1 LKKYRSNFVH
11 ELFKMPEFWLFFVYP
26 IVAFLGML
34 LFPRFDFAEV
44 FSGIGGVRGPLFFLL
59 AGPPELKFLLLL
71 LIFYV
76 PWRSIEEGLAAP
88 RRGLASGFQFFATAI
103 VVYGGICA
111 VNIANALA
119 LTYLS
124 RQDPDRVKRIS
135 MFLMEVDRAVFGCY
149 PVFEIHRM
157 LPRFI
162 GAVSIQAYLLFSS
175 LGLVTFLATLV
186 RGMYAARRFNCA
198 MVAWTVLALPCWA
211 FVPAVSPE
219 ELFRQGVLGDMPGME
234 AVTVSL
240 RQLTIIPELDAL
252 LKKLST
258 VWSNPSQG
266 IYAVSSFPSFH
277 VGGYLII
284 AYGLF
289 LVHRYTLVVMIPLCV
304 LNVCGALYSFQH
316 YVVDFVPA
324 VAIALVTIYGAE
336 KWCPDEE
343 SPGSIPDIVLHP
355 IACVAADGRRLMA
368 WVMRVFP
375 HFRDRGHG

>member
-1 LKKYRSNFVH
+1 
-11 ELFKMPEFWLFFVYP
+11 MPEFFLFLLYP
-26 IVAFLGML
+26 TVAFSWML
-34 LFPRFDFAEV
+34 LFPRFDFGEV
-44 FSGIGGVRGPLFFLL
+44 ISGIGGVRGPLFFLL

-76 PWRSIEEGLAAP
+76 PWRSIEEGIAAP
-88 RRGLASGFQFFATAI
+88 RGGWARGFQFFATAI
-103 VVYGGICA
+103 FVYGAICT

-124 RQDPDRVKRIS
+124 RQDPDRVKQMSI
-135 MFLMEVDRAVFGCY
+135 FLMEIDRAVFGFY
-149 PVFEIHRM
+149 PVFEIHRI

-162 GAVSIQAYLLFSS
+162 GAASIQAYLLFSS
-175 LGLVTFLATLV
+175 LALVAFLATLV
-186 RGMYAARRFNCA
+186 RGLHAARRFNCA

-211 FVPAVSPE
+211 LVPAVSPE
-219 ELFRQGVLGDMPGME
+219 ELFRQGLLGDLPGME
-234 AVTVSL
+234 VVTGRL

-258 VWSNPSQG
+258 VWSNPSRG

-289 LVHRYTLVVMIPLCV
+289 LVHRYTLVVMVPLFI

-316 YVVDFVPA
+316 YLVDFVPA
-324 VAIALVTIYGAE
+324 VLIALVTIYGVE

-343 SPGSIPDIVLHP
+343 SPGSTPDVMLYP
-355 IACVAADGRRLMA
+355 VSCVAVDGRRLIA
-368 WVMRVFP
+368 WTMRGIA
-375 HFRDRGHG
+375 RIRGRAHD